1 MRFSYS
7 AVWDDA
13 AAMVRAHGSLI
24 AALAGVFLFLPSLL
38 VAQLLPKP
46 TVTDPSRAIEA
57 MREFYTANL
66 LWLLLGSL
74 VSMVGT
80 IAILKLLLGP
90 RGTSVGGAIAAAFF
104 PLLPVY
110 FLVSLISNLIFGVG
124 LLLLVVPGLY
134 LFGRLAPLGP
144 VVVAEK
150 RYNPIDSIG
159 RAWALTKG
167 RGWAVLGFLLL
178 VGVAGAVSVLVVDGV
193 AGVLFVLVA
202 GKGLGGFLSGIVNAA
217 AGAAF
222 SAFFAV
228 IFAALYR
235 RLAGGEA
242 GAELGA
248 VFD

>member
-1 MRFSYS
+1 MKLSYT

-13 AAMVRAHGSLI
+13 AAMIRAHGSLI

-38 VAQLLPKP
+38 IAQLLPKP
-46 TVTDPSRAIEA
+46 TVTDPSRVFEA
-57 MREFYTANL
+57 MREFYMANV

-90 RGTSVGGAIAAAFF
+90 RGTSVGGAIAAAF
-104 PLLPVY
+104 PLLPFY
-110 FLVSLISNLIFGVG
+110 FLAALISNLLLFVG
-124 LLLLVVPGLY
+124 FLLLLVPGLY

-144 VVVAEK
+144 VIVAE
-150 RYNPIDSIG
+150 RRFNPVDAVG
-159 RAWALTKG
+159 RAFALTRG
-167 RGWAVLGFLLL
+167 RGWAVLGLVLL
-178 VGVAGAVSVLVVDGV
+178 VGIAGAVAIIVVDSLFGLV
-193 AGVLFVLVA
+193 FVLVA
-202 GKGLGGFLSGIVNAA
+202 GKGLGTFLSGIVNAA

-228 IFAALYR
+228 LFAALYR
-235 RLAGGEA
+235 RLTGGAAGEV
-242 GAELGA
+242 LGA

>member
-13 AAMVRAHGSLI
+13 AAMIRAHGSLI

-38 VAQLLPKP
+38 IAQLLPKP
-46 TVTDPSRAIEA
+46 TVTDPSRAFDA
-57 MREFYTANL
+57 MRDFYMANL
-66 LWLLLGSL
+66 LWLLLASL
-74 VSMVGT
+74 VSMIGT

-90 RGTSVGGAIAAAFF
+90 RGTSVGGAIAAAF
-104 PLLPVY
+104 PLLPFY
-110 FLVSLISNLIFGVG
+110 FLAALVSNLMLAIGF
-124 LLLLVVPGLY
+124 LLLVVPGLY

-150 RYNPIDSIG
+150 RYNPVDSIG

-167 RGWAVLGFLLL
+167 RGWAVLGFVLL

-202 GKGLGGFLSGIVNAA
+202 GKGLGTFLSGIVSAA

-222 SAFFAV
+222 SALFAV
-228 IFAALYR
+228 VFAALYR
-235 RLAGGEA
+235 GLTA
-242 GAELGA
+242 GAPGPELGA